1 MKNFNEDLIRET
13 AYFIWQNNGCPANT
27 SLQDWNAA
35 INLLN
40 GQANLSSKKTAA
52 KKVSSCAAKATTATK
67 KSAAAK
73 KMPQIV
79 LASKK
84 KSK

>member
-1 MKNFNEDLIRET
+1 MKNFNENAIREA
-13 AYFIWQNNGCPANT
+13 AYYIWQNNGCPANT

-35 INLLN
+35 IN
-40 GQANLSSKKTAA
+40 QLSNAASLSNKKTT
-52 KKVSSCAAKATTATK
+52 KKSSSCAAKISSATK
-67 KSAAAK
+67 KSSTTK

-79 LASKK
+79 LTSKK